1 MIFVPLPF
9 VVSILLVTILAQALR
24 RGDAPLP
31 FVLLIA
37 LYGLQSVLIG
47 LRWGYD
53 LRAVLPPMALL
64 ATLIAPL
71 AWLSFRSL
79 AEEGPAMTPRR
90 VLPHVLPAVAV
101 AGLMPAWPDAI
112 GPLIVAVF
120 LGYGVALM
128 WLARLGPDGLVASR
142 LDGALRSH
150 RALQI
155 TALALLGSAV
165 TDILISADLAL
176 NGGLHSGAVIS
187 VANVLALLVL
197 GAAASVAGA
206 SSVKAEPADEPPPTD
221 TDSRPTP
228 ADQAIAVSIERL
240 MRDSQAFR
248 DTELN
253 LGRIARRLK
262 VPARDVSRVVNRA
275 FGMSVSQYVNDH
287 RVKAAC
293 RSLAETDE
301 PVTKIMFDAGFLT
314 KSNFN
319 REFLRVT
326 GLNPTTW
333 RQRHRGCGDGPVGGT
348 AGPARLQPTVQ

>member
-9 VVSILLVTILAQALR
+9 VVSVLLVTILAQSLR
-24 RGDAPLP
+24 RGDAPRL
-31 FVLLIA
+31 FLLLIA
-37 LYGLQSVLIG
+37 AYAVQSVLIG

-53 LRAVLPPMALL
+53 LREVRPLMALL

-79 AEEGPAMTPRR
+79 AEEGRTTTLRR
-90 VLPHVLPAVAV
+90 FWPHCLPAIAV
-101 AGLMPAWPDAI
+101 VGLMLAWPDPV
-112 GPLIVAVF
+112 GLLIIAVF
-120 LGYGVALM
+120 LFYGVALL

-150 RALQI
+150 RALQV
-155 TALALLGSAV
+155 TGLALLGSAII
-165 TDILISADLAL
+165 DILVSADLAW
-176 NGGLHSGAVIS
+176 NGGAHSGAVIS

-197 GAAASVAGA
+197 GYAASIAGA
-206 SSVKAEPADEPPPTD
+206 SSVAEEPTGRSAPIEP
-221 TDSRPTP
+221 DSRPTP
-228 ADQAIAVSIERL
+228 EDRAVAAAIEAL
-240 MRDSQAFR
+240 MRDSEAFR

-262 VPARDVSRVVNRA
+262 LPARDVSRAVNRS
-275 FGMSVSQYVNDH
+275 FGMSVSQYVNDY
-287 RVKAAC
+287 RVKSAC
-293 RSLAETDE
+293 QLLAEADE

-326 GLNPTTW
+326 GLNPTAW
-333 RQRHRGCGDGPVGGT
+333 RQQHRERGTGSVSGT
-348 AGPARLQPTVQ
+348 AGPAQLRPVSR